1 MMITGKTTLCGL
13 IGDNV
18 IHSLSPAMHNA
29 AFAALDLDYTYLAF
43 RVDSRN
49 IDLALAGLKV
59 LGARGLNV
67 TVPHKTTVLP
77 FLDSM
82 SPEAQKIG
90 AVNTIVNEAGKL
102 TGHNTDITG
111 FYLSLEAAGI
121 DPQGKKVVVLGT
133 GGAARAAAYCL
144 ASMGARL
151 TIITRQGSLEKGK
164 YLARTIGGGTSAGEI
179 TGLKESL
186 NGAALLVN
194 ATSAGMYPRS
204 EETLVPAG
212 LLKPELTVFEVVYA
226 PRETRLLRDA
236 KNAGCA
242 VIEGLEM
249 LVYQGAASFE
259 LWTGKKAPLDIMRQA
274 ALKSLE

>member
-1 MMITGKTTLCGL
+1 MITGKTTLCGL
-13 IGDNV
+13 IGDPV

-43 RVDSRN
+43 RVDGRN
-49 IDLALAGLKV
+49 VDLALAGLKV

-77 FLDSM
+77 FLDAM
-82 SPEAQKIG
+82 SPDAQRIG
-90 AVNTIVNEAGKL
+90 AVNTIVNEGGKL
-102 TGHNTDITG
+102 TGYNTDITG
-111 FYLSLEAAGI
+111 FYQALEAAGF
-121 DPQGKKVVVLGT
+121 DPQGKRAVVLGT
-133 GGAARAAAYCL
+133 GGAARAAAHAL
-144 ASMGARL
+144 ASMGARS
-151 TIITRQGSLEKGK
+151 IIISRQGSLEKGK
-164 YLARTIGGGTSAGEI
+164 YLARAIGGGASAAEI
-179 TGLKESL
+179 TGLTESL
-186 NGAALLVN
+186 NGAVLLVN

-212 LLKPELTVFEVVYA
+212 LLKPELTVFDVVYT

-236 KNAGCA
+236 KNTGCA

-259 LWTGKKAPLDIMRQA
+259 LWTGRKAPLDIMRQA
-274 ALKSLE
+274 ALKSLG